1 MLLIKVVI
9 GMKKFVPF
17 DKRSKK
23 EQRESNNAKRGVW
36 ENVKPITKVK
46 ESKKRYNRNAF
57 KRGR

>member
-1 MLLIKVVI
+1 MVDKVVI
-9 GMKKFVPF
+9 CRKKFVPF
-17 DKRSKK
+17 NKRSKK

>member
-1 MLLIKVVI
+1 MVDKVVI

-17 DKRSKK
+17 NKRSKK
-23 EQRESNNAKRGVW
+23 EQRESNNAKREVW

-57 KRGR
+57 KSGR

>member
-1 MLLIKVVI
+1 MVDKVVI

-17 DKRSKK
+17 NKRSKK

-46 ESKKRYNRNAF
+46 ESKNRYNRNAF

>member
-1 MLLIKVVI
+1 MVDKVVI

-36 ENVKPITKVK
+36 ENVKPIIKVK

>member
-1 MLLIKVVI
+1 
-9 GMKKFVPF
+9 MKKFIPF

-23 EQRESNNAKRGVW
+23 EQRESNRSKRGVW
-36 ENVKPITKVK
+36 ENVNPITKVK

>member
-1 MLLIKVVI
+1 MVDKVVI

-17 DKRSKK
+17 NKRSKK
-23 EQRESNNAKRGVW
+23 EQRESNNAKRGVL

-57 KRGR
+57 KRWR